1 MNIICISPLKKL
13 DSPYAEAV
21 REYEKRLGR
30 YCKIKLFS
38 AKSAPPPSPAAEIL
52 TITSGLAGASM
63 LSSEEFAAQLAQYGL
78 NGQTRLHFILADSP
92 AVSENCLSLSYAK
105 LSPPLLTVLLY
116 EQIYRAF
123 RIIHQHSYHK

>member
-38 AKSAPPPSPAAEIL
+38 TKSAPPWSPAAEIL
-52 TITSGLAGASM
+52 TITSGLAGAPM
-63 LSSEEFAAQLAQYGL
+63 LSSEEFAARLAQYGL
-78 NGQTRLHFILADSP
+78 NGQTRLHFTLADSP
-92 AVSENCLSLSYAK
+92 TVSENCLSLSHAK
-105 LSPPLLTVLLY
+105 LSLPLLTVLLY

-123 RIIHQHSYHK
+123 RIIHRHSYHK

>member
-52 TITSGLAGASM
+52 TITSGLAGAPM
-63 LSSEEFAAQLAQYGL
+63 NKFTELSASFTDTAII
-78 NGQTRLHFILADSP
+78 NS
-92 AVSENCLSLSYAK
+92 S
-105 LSPPLLTVLLY
+105 
-116 EQIYRAF
+116 AF
-123 RIIHQHSYHK
+123 L

>member
-38 AKSAPPPSPAAEIL
+38 AKSAPPPLPAALLARRCSHPKSLPPSLHSMGL
-52 TITSGLAGASM
+52 TAKPG
-63 LSSEEFAAQLAQYGL
+63 
-78 NGQTRLHFILADSP
+78 FIL
-92 AVSENCLSLSYAK
+92 
-105 LSPPLLTVLLY
+105 
-116 EQIYRAF
+116 F
-123 RIIHQHSYHK
+123 

>member
-21 REYEKRLGR
+21 REYEKRLSR

-78 NGQTRLHFILADSP
+78 NGQTRLHFTLADSP
-92 AVSENCLSLSYAK
+92 AVSENCLSLSYAQ